1 MPLYSL
7 PGICQGFPSDSGV
20 SGLPRRSL
28 AANRVTFLDAPEG
41 AAGKLWSQSQMHRSR
56 VSRLL
61 SMGVKYY
68 THFVLTGEAAEGN
81 SQEFSGVVEVNQV
94 TERRFE
100 TQEIEALLARN
111 FDLDSA
117 EEVRLINWS
126 RLQ

>member
-7 PGICQGFPSDSGV
+7 PGICQGFPSDSWV
-20 SGLPRRSL
+20 SVPLRLAS
-28 AANRVTFLDAPEG
+28 AANRVTFLAAPKG
-41 AAGKLWSQSQMHRSR
+41 VAGKLWSQSQMHRSQ

-94 TERRFE
+94 TERR
-100 TQEIEALLARN
+100 RK
-111 FDLDSA
+111 
-117 EEVRLINWS
+117 
-126 RLQ
+126 